1 MTTPVATH
9 IQPADRP
16 EMPAPARSARG
27 ARNPVLRN
35 LRHTWV
41 LARRNLVKTA
51 RTPEQ
56 LIDVTLQPI
65 IFLLMFV
72 YIFGGALGSSR
83 HEYMQYLVP
92 GLLGQSIAMGSI
104 ALGQNMNTDI
114 EKGIF
119 DRFRSLPIARLVPL
133 ASAVAAD
140 FVRYLIVCVVTLA
153 FGYAIGFRADTNP
166 LAVLA
171 AIALAIGFA
180 LCFCWVSLWV
190 GLKVRSSGSVQGV
203 MFLLIFPLS
212 FASSSFVQVKTM
224 PGWLQAWNH
233 VNPITRLVDAMRGLM
248 LGGPVATDVLLTL
261 AWMAGLLLVFVPLA
275 MRAYKRHA

>member
-1 MTTPVATH
+1 MSTPTLTKA
-9 IQPADRP
+9 ASSRP
-16 EMPAPARSARG
+16 EMPAAASTRPT
-27 ARNPVLRN
+27 RNTVRRT

-41 LARRNLVKTA
+41 LARRNLVKTM

-72 YIFGGALGSSR
+72 YIFGGALGGGSR
-83 HEYMQYLVP
+83 HDYMQYLVP
-92 GLLGQSIAMGSI
+92 GLLGQTIAMGSI
-104 ALGQNMNTDI
+104 ALGQNMNADI

-119 DRFRSLPIARLVPL
+119 DRFRALPIVRWAPL
-133 ASAVAAD
+133 AGAVSAD
-140 FVRYLIVCVVTLA
+140 FLRYLIICVVTLG

-166 LAVLA
+166 VAVLA
-171 AIALAIGFA
+171 AVALAIGFA

-190 GLKVRSSGSVQGV
+190 GLKVRTSGSVQGI

-212 FASSSFVQVKTM
+212 FGSSSFVKVSTM

-248 LGGPVATDVLLTL
+248 IGGPVATDVGLTF
-261 AWMAGLLLVFVPLA
+261 AWMGGLLLVFVPLA
-275 MRAYKRHA
+275 MRAYKRRA